1 MIAYFAQHAE
11 LLLSAFLEHLAIVF
25 STLLI
30 SIVLAAVICWFLLQS
45 ERATNI
51 TVQLFSEVYSIPS
64 LALFALL
71 IPLLGLGNKTAIPV
85 LVLYNQYLLI
95 RNFMTGLQNV
105 DQSILEAGTGMGMNK
120 WQLVTS
126 VQLPLA
132 MPSVIAGIRLAIIST
147 TGIATIA
154 AAINAGGLGKI
165 LLSGL
170 RTMNTYKIVW
180 GTILCV
186 IIALAADMLLRL
198 LEKKTK
204 QFGSHIQH
212 P

>member
-1 MIAYFAQHAE
+1 MFAYFADHSDQ
-11 LLLSAFLEHLAIVF
+11 LMSAFWEHLGIVF
-25 STLLI
+25 SVLMI
-30 SIVLAAVICWFLLQS
+30 SIILAAVICWFLLRS

-51 TVQLFSEVYSIPS
+51 VVNIFSEVYSIPS

-95 RNFMTGLQNV
+95 RNFMTGMQNV
-105 DQSILEAGTGMGMNK
+105 DKSILEAGTGMGMSK
-120 WQLVTS
+120 WQLVTR

-132 MPSVIAGIRLAIIST
+132 MPSIVAGIRLAIIST

-154 AAINAGGLGKI
+154 ATINAGGLGKI

-170 RTMNTYKIVW
+170 RTINTYKIIW

-186 IIALAADMLLRL
+186 LIALLADTLLRL
-198 LEKKTK
+198 LEKRIDVGNK
-204 QFGSHIQH
+204 QIN
-212 P
+212 

>member
-1 MIAYFAQHAE
+1 MFAYFAEHSDQ
-11 LLLSAFLEHLAIVF
+11 LMSAFWEHLGIVF
-25 STLLI
+25 SVLLI
-30 SIVLAAVICWFLLQS
+30 SIIVAAVICWFLLQS

-51 TVQLFSEVYSIPS
+51 VVNIFSEVYSIPS

-71 IPLLGLGNKTAIPV
+71 IPLLGLSNKTAIPV

-95 RNFMTGLQNV
+95 RNFMTGMQNV
-105 DQSILEAGTGMGMNK
+105 DKSILEAGTGMGMSK
-120 WQLVTS
+120 WQLVTR

-132 MPSVIAGIRLAIIST
+132 MPSVVACIRLAIIST

-154 AAINAGGLGKI
+154 ATINAGGLGKI

-170 RTMNTYKIVW
+170 RTMNTYKIIW

-186 IIALAADMLLRL
+186 LIALLADTLLRL
-198 LEKKTK
+198 LEKKITANK
-204 QFGSHIQH
+204 
-212 P
+212 